1 MSLATAWWLWKS
13 RRCEFQRVTLE
24 YTLELRSCRDEP
36 TQGIAGGLVA
46 SIGLCKANFF
56 SSPLR
61 KLRASRHGLGLARA
75 KERLRNRLPTGF
87 AVSSRNGS
95 RFRSR
100 RPGLTI
106 WLTHQRARKNRA
118 LARGQFTGLLK
129 FSVRFGECA
138 VKRCWFSVGANP
150 TRQLGHSGRPLRR
163 PRLPDS
169 PPDAERGTVGG
180 GNRACLAEGL

>member
-138 VKRCWFSVGANP
+138 VKRCWF
-150 TRQLGHSGRPLRR
+150 
-163 PRLPDS
+163 
-169 PPDAERGTVGG
+169 
-180 GNRACLAEGL
+180 